1 MTKHVE
7 KRNLPYTPEQLFA
20 LVAEVD
26 KYREFLPWCQSST
39 IIKKE
44 NNDSIFYADLVIGY
58 KMVSEKFRSK
68 VILDYPNRIDVE
80 YLSGPMK
87 YLKNYWKFIREDDGS
102 CTIDFYVDFE
112 FKNRFFQN
120 LMGVFFN
127 ELIRRMVS
135 SFETRARQIYGS
147 SGLEQNSKACE
158 EGADEA
164 VPSNDSKG
172 KDKSSPP
179 DKEFLSKA

>member
-26 KYREFLPWCQSST
+26 KYQDFLPWCQSSV
-39 IIKKE
+39 IKRRE
-44 NNDSIFYADLVIGY
+44 GNVFYADLVIGY
-58 KMVSEKFRSK
+58 KRIRETFGSRVTLKEP
-68 VILDYPNRIDVE
+68 DRIDVE

-87 YLKNYWKFIREDDGS
+87 YLKNYWQFIREKDGS

-112 FKNRFFQN
+112 FKNIILQN

-135 SFETRARQIYGS
+135 AFEQRAKQIYGEGSLIDAKPSGPS
-147 SGLEQNSKACE
+147 STPRSK
-158 EGADEA
+158 
-164 VPSNDSKG
+164 S
-172 KDKSSPP
+172 
-179 DKEFLSKA
+179 